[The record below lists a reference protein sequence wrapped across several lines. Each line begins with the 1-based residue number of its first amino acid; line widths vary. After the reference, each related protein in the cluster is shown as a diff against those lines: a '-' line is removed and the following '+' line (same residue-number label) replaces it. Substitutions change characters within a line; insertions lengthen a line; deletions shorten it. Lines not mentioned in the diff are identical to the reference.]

1 MLNPPPSIP
10 CRGLPSPDPIRAGRD
25 RQLVIRYQA
34 GFLVET
40 FHITQD
46 TALELIARHGVSR
59 QKVLKAVEAEF
70 GLQTMKARK
79 RGRALRSS

>member
-1 MLNPPPSIP
+1 MPKPPPSIP
-10 CRGLPSPDPIRAGRD
+10 CRALPAPDAIRAGRD

-59 QKVLKAVEAEF
+59 QKLLKAVEAEF
-70 GLQTMKARK
+70 GLHAMKARK
-79 RGRALRSS
+79 RGRTLRSS